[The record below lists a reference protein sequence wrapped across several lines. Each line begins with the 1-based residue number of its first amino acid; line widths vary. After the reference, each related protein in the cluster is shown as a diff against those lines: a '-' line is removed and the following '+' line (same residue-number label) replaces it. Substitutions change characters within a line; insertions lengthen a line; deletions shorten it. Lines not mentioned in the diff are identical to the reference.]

1 MPKQPFV
8 KMKPTIAGSFWRS
21 WALLGICF
29 GIGVFLAIMYL
40 TYRALE
46 PMGVDS
52 LRGFILEPPSVGW
65 RLLQL
70 AGLLI
75 LSLTGYFWGRTK
87 DLSQLIL
94 DERHRQARLIEDLS
108 IGYKDQIKSEV
119 EGLVRKRIKD
129 LDERRRKYQNFV
141 EGAEDSFAQFNSFG
155 VLTYANPATRRLLG
169 YDDAELLNRHYN
181 QLVSPTTIK
190 SFVDTFERVKAG
202 EPVINRQFELRHRNG
217 QIVPV
222 ELSGTPVEEGGSV
235 TGAQFIIRD
244 ITERRAVDSL
254 KADFIAI
261 ASHQL
266 RTPLSAIRW
275 YLEMVLKGQVG
286 DLKPAQRDYLEEAYQ
301 SNHRMIALVRDLLDV
316 SRAQA
321 GRLTLNDQPV
331 DLNEIIQSV
340 LDEVKPLASAHNVH
354 LKFKPEAIPAVKTDP
369 ARIQQVI
376 LNLATN
382 AIRYNRSRGTVTLT
396 ARPQGAAVLIT
407 CQDTGFGISQADEKK
422 IFTKFFRGDTMLK
435 RETEGSGLGLY
446 LAKTI
451 IESLG
456 GNIWFES
463 KVNRGTTFTVKL
475 NIN

>member
-1 MPKQPFV
+1 M
-8 KMKPTIAGSFWRS
+8 
-21 WALLGICF
+21 
-29 GIGVFLAIMYL
+29 
-40 TYRALE
+40 
-46 PMGVDS
+46 
-52 LRGFILEPPSVGW
+52 
-65 RLLQL
+65 LQL
-70 AGLLI
+70 TGLLI
-75 LSLTGYFWGRTK
+75 ACLTGYYWGRTR
-87 DLSQLIL
+87 DLSLIIKA
-94 DERHRQARLIEDLS
+94 DQRQQARLFEDLS
-108 IGYKDQIKSEV
+108 ISYQDQVKSEV
-119 EGLVRKRIKD
+119 DSQVKRRIKE

-141 EGAEDSFAQFNSFG
+141 EGAEDSFIQFNSFG

-169 YDDAELLNRHYN
+169 YPDSELINRHYN
-181 QLVSPTTIK
+181 ELISPKTTK
-190 SFVDTFERVKAG
+190 SFVDTFARVKAG
-202 EPVINRQFELRHRNG
+202 EPVINHQFDLRHRNG
-217 QIVPV
+217 RIVPV

-321 GRLTLNDQPV
+321 GRLNLNDQPV
-331 DLNEIIQSV
+331 DLNEIIHSV

-354 LKFKPEAIPAVKTDP
+354 LEFKPEAIPAVKTDP

-382 AIRYNRSRGTVTLT
+382 AIRYNRSRGRVTLA
-396 ARPQGAAVLIT
+396 ARQQGAAVLIT